1 MYQKYLKF
9 KLFRPLA
16 LAGYALAAIH
26 LIAPAAVYARQPGPA
41 VTPTGAAASPPSVP
55 ASGLAGADAL
65 SVTSWLMRLHEASK
79 ERSYIGTYVVSS
91 GGMMSSAKIWH
102 VCSGE
107 QQVERIEALS
117 GAPRSV
123 FRHNDRMLTF
133 MPDDKVVRIEQQA
146 SLGIFSELLQS
157 ADGRIA
163 DFYDARSLGSER
175 VAGLD
180 ADIVV
185 LDPKDAWR
193 FGYKI
198 WTEKKQGLVLKLQ
211 TLDAQGQVLE
221 QAAFSELQLDAPV
234 RADKLLSMMGKLDG
248 YQVQTPVLLKTT
260 ASAEGWA
267 LKTSVPGFKSMG
279 CYKRPVQAGTDA
291 ATLKAAPGQV
301 PMQWIF
307 SDGLASV
314 SVFVEPM
321 SLQSQHTRVALSMGA
336 TQTLASQVGAHWV
349 TLVGEVPM
357 ATLQR
362 LAAGLEHKK

>member
-16 LAGYALAAIH
+16 LAGYALVAIN
-26 LIAPAAVYARQPGPA
+26 LIAPVATYARQPAPA
-41 VTPTGAAASPPSVP
+41 ETPAGAAARLAASAAPSVVSDDASPP
-55 ASGLAGADAL
+55 AL

-123 FRHNDRMLTF
+123 FRHNDRVLTF

-175 VAGLD
+175 VAGLE
-180 ADIVV
+180 ADIIG
-185 LDPKDAWR
+185 LHPKDAWR

-221 QAAFSELQLDAPV
+221 QAAFSEL
-234 RADKLLSMMGKLDG
+234 
-248 YQVQTPVLLKTT
+248 
-260 ASAEGWA
+260 
-267 LKTSVPGFKSMG
+267 
-279 CYKRPVQAGTDA
+279 
-291 ATLKAAPGQV
+291 
-301 PMQWIF
+301 
-307 SDGLASV
+307 
-314 SVFVEPM
+314 
-321 SLQSQHTRVALSMGA
+321 
-336 TQTLASQVGAHWV
+336 
-349 TLVGEVPM
+349 
-357 ATLQR
+357 
-362 LAAGLEHKK
+362 